1 MVPSHAL
8 RALLIALPL
17 QLALTTNAQHGTTK
31 EGYALEWNK
40 TITVVADSLT
50 SGTHRF
56 PAWTI
61 TVFETDGGSLL
72 DLWKTDMKALSVA
85 VTGSKPMKAA
95 GVRIAE
101 LTGVSTAFATSST
114 DKKAKLARL
123 TIAFGAND
131 STAMTTNDGQEAY
144 AHSLA
149 VKYNRAVVQAQITEY
164 EKSLGK
170 ATDKLSGSQADVAK
184 TRQNITKANGKLEK
198 LKSKRSKIQG
208 DIAHLQGDITGLEKK
223 FALTNEPKD
232 LEKLTKAR
240 GKLAKSEG
248 GLAKLMSQEASV
260 QGDIAKYQGQL
271 DQNSSE
277 AQDRTATKDDVQST
291 VDALKRKLDAIR

>member
-1 MVPSHAL
+1 MVQFPSL
-8 RALLIALPL
+8 RSLLFVLPL
-17 QLALTTNAQHGTTK
+17 PFALVAHGQQATTK

-50 SGTHRF
+50 NRTHRL

-61 TVFETDGGSLL
+61 TVFETDGGELL
-72 DLWKTDMKALSVA
+72 DLWKSDMKALSVA
-85 VTGSKPMKAA
+85 VTGSKPVKAA
-95 GVRIAE
+95 GARI
-101 LTGVSTAFATSST
+101 TDVPGSTVAFATSTT

-131 STAMTTNDGQEAY
+131 STATPSNEGQESY
-144 AHSLA
+144 VRGLA
-149 VKYNRAVVQAQITEY
+149 VKYNRAVVQAQIATY
-164 EKSLGK
+164 EKTLGK
-170 ATDKLSGSQADVAK
+170 ATGKLSSSQADVSK

-198 LKSKRSKIQG
+198 LKAKRGKVQG

-248 GLAKLMSQEASV
+248 SLAKLMTTEADV
-260 QGDIAKYQGQL
+260 QGDLAKYQGQL
-271 DQNSSE
+271 DENSSE
-277 AQDRTATKDDVQST
+277 AQDRTATKEGVQHT